1 MTLRIGSMF
10 SGYLGL
16 DMAVESVID
25 ARTAWVADIDK
36 GACKVLAHRLPDV
49 PNLGDITS
57 IDWADVEPVDIIT
70 GGSPCQDYAEEKVI
84 PKFKPPPL

>member
-1 MTLRIGSMF
+1 MLTIGSLF

-36 GACKVLAHRLPDV
+36 GARKVLAHRLSDV
-49 PNLGDITS
+49 PNLGDVTS
-57 IDWADVEPVDIIT
+57 IDWADVEPVDIWAT
-70 GGSPCQDYAEEKVI
+70 PDWR
-84 PKFKPPPL
+84 LW